1 MTHSQ
6 MKEVRKIALVS
17 LKTPIT
23 PLTLLFVGKR
33 LRDKDAEIRK
43 LTFQILI
50 KNKITLEHFESKEQR
65 MLIMKEGM
73 TD

>member
-43 LTFQILI
+43 LTF
-50 KNKITLEHFESKEQR
+50 
-65 MLIMKEGM
+65 
-73 TD
+73 